1 MRRPLLTLTVLLLGS
16 GCYTYR
22 ATPAP
27 LPTTRVRVRFDPP
40 QTVDV
45 ASPGRD
51 TMRLA
56 EVTALEGDV
65 IQVRGDTVSLV
76 VRAVR
81 ARGGR
86 LPAPPSGSTV
96 VVPIGVGRVI
106 EARRVDATRTALGVA
121 AGVGFGLLA
130 LLISAIIALGSTY

>member
-1 MRRPLLTLTVLLLGS
+1 MRRALLTLTVLLLGS

-22 ATPAP
+22 AAPAP

-40 QTVDV
+40 HIVDV
-45 ASPGRD
+45 AAPGGG

-56 EVTALEGDV
+56 DVTALEGDV

-76 VRAVR
+76 VRNVH

-86 LPAPPSGSTV
+86 LPALAPGSTA

-106 EARRVDATRTALGVA
+106 ETRRVDATRTALGVA
-121 AGVGFGLLA
+121 AAVGLGLVA
-130 LLISAIIALGSTY
+130 LLISAIIAVGSTY

>member
-1 MRRPLLTLTVLLLGS
+1 MRRPLLMLTVLLLGS

-22 ATPAP
+22 AAPAP

-40 QTVDV
+40 HTVDV

-76 VRAVR
+76 VRAVH

-106 EARRVDATRTALGVA
+106 EARRVDATRTALAVA

-130 LLISAIIALGSTY
+130 FLISAIISLGSTY

>member
-1 MRRPLLTLTVLLLGS
+1 MRPPLITLTVLLLGS

-22 ATPAP
+22 AAPAP
-27 LPTTRVRVRFDPP
+27 MPTTRVRVRFDPP
-40 QTVDV
+40 HTVDI
-45 ASPGRD
+45 AAPGRD

-76 VRAVR
+76 VRNVH

-86 LPAPPSGSTV
+86 PPALARGSTA

-106 EARRVDATRTALGVA
+106 ESRRVDATRTALGVA
-121 AGVGFGLLA
+121 AVVGFGLLA
-130 LLISAIIALGSTY
+130 LLISAIIAVGSTY